1 MSYKEQTTQMRTEAV
16 KKHVF
21 GRVQRLTLAI
31 PAHWE
36 DEAGGS
42 QGQAIETI
50 LTNTVKPPSL
60 PKIQKISQAW

>member
-21 GRVQRLTLAI
+21 GRVGRLTLAI
-31 PAHWE
+31 PALWE

-42 QGQAIETI
+42 QGQELETI
-50 LTNTVKPPSL
+50 LANTVITPRL
-60 PKIQKISQAW
+60 YQK